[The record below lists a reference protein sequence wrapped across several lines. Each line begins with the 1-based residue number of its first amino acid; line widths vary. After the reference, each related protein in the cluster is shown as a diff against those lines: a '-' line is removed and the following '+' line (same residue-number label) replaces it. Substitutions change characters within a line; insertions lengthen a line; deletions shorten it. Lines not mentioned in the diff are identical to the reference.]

1 MRARWMLAAAAAA
14 LLAGCGTG
22 AEESAPP
29 PPMAAVVVAAAQ
41 PATTT
46 TTAPTTTTTAT
57 TSVPPSTEVSTEPP
71 MPRGARHGDQKEIVD
86 EFAAIQQETDCDTL
100 NARRDQYDYDET
112 QMMATR
118 SEQGHR
124 ARAELDTR
132 WAAAVD
138 RQLVAAGCVD
148 MAYTP

>member
-1 MRARWMLAAAAAA
+1 
-14 LLAGCGTG
+14 
-22 AEESAPP
+22 
-29 PPMAAVVVAAAQ
+29 
-41 PATTT
+41 
-46 TTAPTTTTTAT
+46 
-57 TSVPPSTEVSTEPP
+57 